1 MKVTKEQIKIIEE
14 LLPKP
19 RKKAKISNEQFIN
32 ALIYMLENG
41 CKWRAL
47 PEKYGK
53 WHTVYMRFNR
63 WSKKGIIE
71 QIFLKLQEENII
83 KIDTDIFCIDSTSVK
98 VHPDGTG
105 ALKTNGKQSIGR
117 SKGGSQQKS
126 T

>member
-1 MKVTKEQIKIIEE
+1 MKITKDQIKIIEE
-14 LLPKP
+14 MLPKP
-19 RKKAKISNEQFIN
+19 RKKAKISNEQFIEV
-32 ALIYMLENG
+32 LIYMLKNG
-41 CKWRAL
+41 CKSRAL
-47 PEKYGK
+47 PENYVK

-71 QIFLKLQEENII
+71 KIFLKLQEENIV

-105 ALKTNGKQSIGR
+105 ALKTSGKQNIGR
-117 SKGGSQQKS
+117 SKGGSQRKS

>member
-1 MKVTKEQIKIIEE
+1 MKITKEQIKIIEE

-32 ALIYMLENG
+32 ALIYILENG

-47 PEKYGK
+47 PEKYDK
-53 WHTVYMRFNR
+53 WHTVYLRFNR

-71 QIFLKLQEENII
+71 QIFLKLQEEKII
-83 KIDTDIFCIDSTSVK
+83 KIDTDILCIDSTSIK

-105 ALKTNGKQSIGR
+105 TLKTNGKQSIGR